1 MATQSS
7 VVIWKISWK
16 RSLVGYSPWDH
27 GELDMTEQ
35 VTEHTC
41 TQANIHRH
49 IDTHTHTHTHIFFFH
64 APCRARILKWG
75 AIFSSR
81 GSSPPKD

>member
-49 IDTHTHTHTHIFFFH
+49 IDTHTHTHTHIYFFST
-64 APCRARILKWG
+64 PPARQEY
-75 AIFSSR
+75 
-81 GSSPPKD
+81 